1 MFDSQ
6 LQFANTKKRNVD
18 ITSGRDFRRAVIF
31 DYDALKV
38 AENTLQR
45 FKRG

>member
-6 LQFANTKKRNVD
+6 LQFTNTKKRDLD
-18 ITSGRDFRRAVIF
+18 IASGRDFRRAADI

-38 AENTLQR
+38 AENALQR
-45 FKRG
+45 FKRL